1 MNISDNEKLTA
12 AYALNLWTVSIKP
25 IIDYND
31 INIMQQEYDSIM
43 NNLNIEKMP
52 KDNVLL
58 DIIREIMDQIT
69 YSLAENGDKK
79 MIEREYQHQIKNAIW
94 SAVPNVGAIFATSN
108 PVAMGIT
115 LATQVGIGYM
125 NYRRNKAENDLKYE
139 RTKWEIQKNHM
150 LHLNGLQKQLF
161 GTAWSLAE
169 RYKFPDEYRL
179 TERQIQEYN
188 MALIESNPIKRYN
201 FLNSMRSNFNA
212 YPPFWYQLGSTA
224 NSIYQNEMYSQN
236 LDMQAQYRALA
247 LEGFLKYEKLNT
259 FNLLRYDVMTSAWAL
274 EYIEL
279 LGLNQNNNPEKA
291 RSLIE
296 IAINYSGGQ
305 LDIVELCAFA
315 CLRIQ
320 DYNNAIK
327 YFAQLVNKHYNCDIN
342 TQILSGLYIRQ
353 ILSGDSRAKQARMEY
368 NQLSYILDDED
379 KQFIIPLPL
388 EGTKIEEWK
397 PAWNKAKTYEEYVD
411 EQASEKKQEYRR
423 IKELK
428 DKARIFY
435 QKPITLIYKPSLS
448 EVAEYMKAVI
458 ESYRDKVDSSL
469 PSVSLCGY
477 KDYER
482 NRVEKE
488 NNGGRFILIG
498 DSVIATKFI
507 KNINNNEFDF
517 DKYGIRYAVNESKS
531 LIIASPPKNSE
542 LDGLICLAKEINER
556 HPIKIPDDIES
567 INFSFMKE
575 MFEGTFDD
583 VESFVVRVLAS
594 IVGFPLLVLGQTAEN
609 LLNIVQF
616 AKNTGAKKKIEFLQ
630 YCVGLYLFLESNNAV
645 ID

>member
-12 AYALNLWTVSIKP
+12 AYALNLWTVSIKQ

-482 NRVEKE
+482 
-488 NNGGRFILIG
+488 
-498 DSVIATKFI
+498 
-507 KNINNNEFDF
+507 
-517 DKYGIRYAVNESKS
+517 
-531 LIIASPPKNSE
+531 
-542 LDGLICLAKEINER
+542 
-556 HPIKIPDDIES
+556 
-567 INFSFMKE
+567 
-575 MFEGTFDD
+575 
-583 VESFVVRVLAS
+583 
-594 IVGFPLLVLGQTAEN
+594 
-609 LLNIVQF
+609 
-616 AKNTGAKKKIEFLQ
+616 
-630 YCVGLYLFLESNNAV
+630 
-645 ID
+645 